1 MYMINNV
8 CVYVEGGGGGFVQ
21 RTGHTD
27 GTNDIAGRGWA
38 KGLTF
43 LGSWIA

>member
-8 CVYVEGGGGGFVQ
+8 CVYVEGGGGVC
-21 RTGHTD
+21 TTD
-27 GTNDIAGRGWA
+27 GTNDIAGRGWE